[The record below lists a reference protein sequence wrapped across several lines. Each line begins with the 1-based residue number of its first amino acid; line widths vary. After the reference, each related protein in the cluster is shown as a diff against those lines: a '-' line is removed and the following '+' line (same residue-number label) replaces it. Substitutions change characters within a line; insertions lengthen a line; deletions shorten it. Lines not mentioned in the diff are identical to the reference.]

1 MKSLLRVFK
10 IVAINVV
17 VVLVL
22 FALLEGSASLLMT
35 ANQVRRTAGVTEQYH
50 SVYDSTLGWVSRP
63 NVNLPNLYG
72 PGIYLRTNSQSFR
85 ADRDFTREVPAGKT
99 RIICSGDS
107 FTLGFGVSNDQAWC
121 QRLAAIDPRLETVN
135 MGQGGYG
142 VDQAYLWYKRAG
154 VQLDHQVQLLAFITN
169 DFQRMQG
176 DRFVGY
182 GKPMLGLRGD
192 SIVILNRPVPR
203 TSSFTRWRAV
213 KGHAVTNLNIVQVAR
228 RLFHLDR
235 EPPADSVAARDAV
248 TRKVA
253 ARIFADLA
261 QTNRAKGS
269 RLVLVYLPGLG
280 DYKVNP
286 LGASWRAFVRE
297 EAARQ
302 GIPFFDLIEPLQKV
316 PSTEIDSLFEP
327 DGHYSPA
334 GNDFVAR
341 ELHRNLTNLL
351 GLTPAAAAQP

>member
-107 FTLGFGVSNDQAWC
+107 FTLGFGVSNDQA
-121 QRLAAIDPRLETVN
+121 
-135 MGQGGYG
+135 
-142 VDQAYLWYKRAG
+142 YLWYKRAG
-154 VQLDHQVQLLAFITN
+154 AQLDHQVQLLAFITN

-228 RLFHLDR
+228 RLLHLDR
-235 EPPADSVAARDAV
+235 DPSADSVAARDAV

-302 GIPFFDLIEPLQKV
+302 GIPFLDLIEPLQKV